1 LYLMFK
7 LSFHNSYLMYTYK
20 LNNWCNNMYLLCI
33 NLNSLTLYPLYDW
46 FYKIELLLR
55 YQGVIRS
62 RKFKTDRQYIDQR
75 KTAKE
80 ETMIY
85 KTLHRKLYIERHEP
99 HKNGDELRRSG
110 RVEQFLFYY
119 CHPSCY
125 PCYKTCDKSWMR
137 KGRNCDKL

>member
-1 LYLMFK
+1 
-7 LSFHNSYLMYTYK
+7 
-20 LNNWCNNMYLLCI
+20 MYLLCI
-33 NLNSLTLYPLYDW
+33 NLNSLTLYPFYHW
-46 FYKIELLLR
+46 FQKIQLLLR

-62 RKFKTDRQYIDQR
+62 RKFKTDRQYNDQR

-99 HKNGDELRRSG
+99 HENGDELRRSG

-125 PCYKTCDKSWMR
+125 PHNNRVELRCSRGVEQFLLYYCHPSSYSCYKTCDK
-137 KGRNCDKL
+137 L